1 MTENEGSMQGEP
13 TTAAQAAT
21 QAQEFAHPK
30 RNSLSP
36 RELLRRLSDRPAMT
50 TAQREQGETR
60 WGIAAVV
67 VLAVMGLVAAGIYI
81 FTPGQSRFTAYFDEA
96 GQIKAGDSVR
106 VAGVP
111 VGAVQN
117 VSLEKDRVAV
127 EMSVRRGVF
136 IGEDSRA
143 DAKMLTV
150 VGGNF
155 IDITSVGNKPM
166 KGNLGK
172 DATSVPYSLTK
183 TFSLVQPKLEKIDVT
198 PLRNMLVEVHD
209 GLDQHPGALRRN
221 LETLA
226 SMVNNINTRQDEFGT
241 MLNLAAEYTQ
251 QVNLDGDILTTL
263 ARNLADFVTEFQT
276 YGLRMSYV
284 LKRLAELLERVKG
297 LALEYDTTID
307 PLIRQVDAIG
317 KKFGPLLTRY
327 EPMIEQGRDFIKR
340 LENMVQPDGSIR
352 VDHSGIVVSTD
363 YCLPMAGVKC

>member
-1 MTENEGSMQGEP
+1 
-13 TTAAQAAT
+13 
-21 QAQEFAHPK
+21 
-30 RNSLSP
+30 
-36 RELLRRLSDRPAMT
+36 
-50 TAQREQGETR
+50 
-60 WGIAAVV
+60 
-67 VLAVMGLVAAGIYI
+67 
-81 FTPGQSRFTAYFDEA
+81 
-96 GQIKAGDSVR
+96 VR

-111 VGAVQN
+111 VGSVKN

-127 EMSVRRGVF
+127 EMSIRRGVF

-155 IDITSVGNKPM
+155 IDITSVGSKPM
-166 KGNLGK
+166 KGDMGK
-172 DATSVPYSLTK
+172 DSTSVPYSLTK

-209 GLDQHPGALRRN
+209 GFDRHPGALRRN

-226 SMVNNINTRQDEFGT
+226 SMVTNINTRQDEFGS
-241 MLNLAAEYTQ
+241 MLNLASEYTS
-251 QVNLDGDILTTL
+251 QVALDGDIMTTL
-263 ARNLADFVTEFQT
+263 AQNLADFVTEFQT
-276 YGLRMSYV
+276 YGVRFAYV
-284 LKRLAELLERVKG
+284 LKRLADLLERVKG
-297 LALEYDTTID
+297 VVLEYDTTID

-317 KKFGPLLTRY
+317 RKFGPLLTRF
-327 EPMIEQGRDFIKR
+327 EPMIEQGRDYIKR

>member
-1 MTENEGSMQGEP
+1 MIENEGSMQDEP
-13 TTAAQAAT
+13 TTAAQAA
-21 QAQEFAHPK
+21 AQSQEMARPK

-36 RELLRRLSDRPAMT
+36 RELLRRLSDKPAMS
-50 TAQREQGETR
+50 TAQRERGETR
-60 WGIAAVV
+60 WGLAAVV
-67 VLAVMGLVAAGIYI
+67 VLAVLGLVAASIYI

-96 GQIKAGDSVR
+96 GQIKSGDSVR

-111 VGAVQN
+111 VGSVKN

-127 EMSVRRGVF
+127 EMSIRRGVF

-155 IDITSVGNKPM
+155 IDITSVGSKPM
-166 KGNLGK
+166 KGDMGK
-172 DATSVPYSLTK
+172 DSTSVPYSLTK

-209 GLDQHPGALRRN
+209 GFDRHPGALRRN

-226 SMVNNINTRQDEFGT
+226 SMVTNINTRQDEFGS
-241 MLNLAAEYTQ
+241 MLNLASEYTS
-251 QVNLDGDILTTL
+251 QVALDGDIMTTL
-263 ARNLADFVTEFQT
+263 AQNLADFVTEFQT
-276 YGLRMSYV
+276 YGVRFAYV
-284 LKRLAELLERVKG
+284 LKRLADLLERVKG
-297 LALEYDTTID
+297 VVLEYDTTID

-317 KKFGPLLTRY
+317 RKFGPLLTRF
-327 EPMIEQGRDFIKR
+327 EPMIEQGRDYIKR